1 MGVIKVAIADDH
13 KIFRKG
19 VILSLRPYS
28 AIKFVQEA
36 ENGQEL
42 LDGLAASEPDVVLM
56 DLRMPLKDGIETTKI
71 IAKTY
76 PSLKDGIETTKIIAK
91 TYPSIHIIALTM
103 YEDERFVSHMME
115 IGANGYLLKSADP
128 SEIKRAIVEVATK
141 GYYLNNFVNRILLKK
156 SHSRTKIIPSLN
168 TEITLNEREREVV
181 KYICM
186 EFTAQEI
193 AQKLD
198 VSPRTVEA
206 IKDRL
211 MERFGA
217 KNTAGLVFFAVKNNL
232 ID

>member
-28 AIKFVQEA
+28 NIKFVQEA

-42 LDGLAASEPDVVLM
+42 LDGITASEPDVILM
-56 DLRMPLKDGIETTKI
+56 DLRMPLKDGIETTKV
-71 IAKTY
+71 IAKQH
-76 PSLKDGIETTKIIAK
+76 PH
-91 TYPSIHIIALTM
+91 IHIIALTM

-128 SEIKRAIVEVATK
+128 SEIKKAIMEVMSK

-156 SHSRTKIIPSLN
+156 SHARQKVAPTITS
-168 TEITLNEREREVV
+168 EITLSARERDVV

-186 EFTAQEI
+186 EFTAHEI
-193 AQKLD
+193 AQKLE

>member
-42 LDGLAASEPDVVLM
+42 LDGLAASEPNVVLM
-56 DLRMPLKDGIETTKI
+56 DLRMPQKDGIETTKI
-71 IAKTY
+71 IAKQ
-76 PSLKDGIETTKIIAK
+76 
-91 TYPSIHIIALTM
+91 YPSIHIIALTM

-128 SEIKRAIVEVATK
+128 SEIKRAIIEVATK

-156 SHSRTKIIPSLN
+156 SHVRTKTIPSLN
-168 TEITLNEREREVV
+168 TEITLNDREREVV
-181 KYICM
+181 RYICM

-193 AQKLD
+193 AQKID

>member
-42 LDGLAASEPDVVLM
+42 LDGLANSQPDVVLM
-56 DLRMPLKDGIETTKI
+56 DLRMPQKDGIETTKI
-71 IAKTY
+71 IAKQ
-76 PSLKDGIETTKIIAK
+76 
-91 TYPSIHIIALTM
+91 YPSIHIIALTM

-128 SEIKRAIVEVATK
+128 SEIKRAIIEVATK

-156 SHSRTKIIPSLN
+156 SHVRTKTIPSLN
-168 TEITLNEREREVV
+168 TEITLNDREREVV
-181 KYICM
+181 RYICM

-193 AQKLD
+193 AQKID

>member
-71 IAKTY
+71 IAK
-76 PSLKDGIETTKIIAK
+76 L
-91 TYPSIHIIALTM
+91 YPSIHIIALTM

-128 SEIKRAIVEVATK
+128 SEIKRAIIEVATK

-156 SHSRTKIIPSLN
+156 SHTRTRIIPSLN
-168 TEITLNEREREVV
+168 TEITLNDREREVV
-181 KYICM
+181 RYICM

-193 AQKLD
+193 AQKID

>member
-42 LDGLAASEPDVVLM
+42 LDGLSASEPDVVLM
-56 DLRMPLKDGIETTKI
+56 DLRMPQKDGIETTKI
-71 IAKTY
+71 IAKQ
-76 PSLKDGIETTKIIAK
+76 
-91 TYPSIHIIALTM
+91 YPSIHIIALTM

-128 SEIKRAIVEVATK
+128 SEIKRAIIEVATK

-156 SHSRTKIIPSLN
+156 SHVRTKTIPSLN

-181 KYICM
+181 RYICM

-193 AQKLD
+193 AQKID

>member
-71 IAKTY
+71 IAKQ
-76 PSLKDGIETTKIIAK
+76 
-91 TYPSIHIIALTM
+91 YPSIHIIALTM

-128 SEIKRAIVEVATK
+128 SEIKRAIIEVATK

-156 SHSRTKIIPSLN
+156 SHTRTKVIPSLN
-168 TEITLNEREREVV
+168 TEITLNDREREVV
-181 KYICM
+181 RYICM
-186 EFTAQEI
+186 EFTAHEI
-193 AQKLD
+193 AQKID